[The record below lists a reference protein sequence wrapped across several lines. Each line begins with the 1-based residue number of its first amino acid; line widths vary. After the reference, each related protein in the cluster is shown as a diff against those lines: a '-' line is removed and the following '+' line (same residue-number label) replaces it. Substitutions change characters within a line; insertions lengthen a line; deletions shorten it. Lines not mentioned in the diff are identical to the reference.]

1 MAAPDKIR
9 NTKDLGVISEI
20 VPAESTTATISHEK
34 ASTTMVR
41 RAVARS
47 EFVFLM
53 PHLARIEVILRRVKR
68 TENVYTYGDILVNVE
83 EHTCKC
89 AGKEIYLTPKEF
101 EVLELLM
108 SNPGKVYSRENLLKA
123 VWGVDYPGDVRTV
136 DVHVRRLREKIEN
149 SPSEPKFVQ
158 TKWGV
163 GYYFKE

>member
-53 PHLARIEVILRRVKR
+53 PHLARIEVIPAK
-68 TENVYTYGDILVNVE
+68 
-83 EHTCKC
+83 
-89 AGKEIYLTPKEF
+89 
-101 EVLELLM
+101 
-108 SNPGKVYSRENLLKA
+108 KA
-123 VWGVDYPGDVRTV
+123 DNIAIISHIISSLPC
-136 DVHVRRLREKIEN
+136 LSI
-149 SPSEPKFVQ
+149 
-158 TKWGV
+158 
-163 GYYFKE
+163 